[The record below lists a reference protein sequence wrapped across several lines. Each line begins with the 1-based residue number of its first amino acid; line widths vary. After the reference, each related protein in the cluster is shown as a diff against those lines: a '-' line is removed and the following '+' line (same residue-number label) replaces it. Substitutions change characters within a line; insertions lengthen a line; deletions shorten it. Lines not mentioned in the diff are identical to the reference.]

1 MNNSLNGKIIGTVF
15 VIEAILNLCKNASI
29 YAYNNKLKE
38 EAVEKRKLCRKI
50 CIDKFG
56 NKVAYF
62 KKKLES
68 GIEYEWEEIIEVD
81 PFNLYRFIK

>member
-1 MNNSLNGKIIGTVF
+1 MNNSLNGKIIGAVF

-38 EAVEKRKLCRKI
+38 EAIEKRNLCTKI

-62 KKKLES
+62 KKKLEN
-68 GIEYEWEEIIEVD
+68 GIEYKWEEIIEVD
-81 PFNLYRFIK
+81 PFNLYRLIK